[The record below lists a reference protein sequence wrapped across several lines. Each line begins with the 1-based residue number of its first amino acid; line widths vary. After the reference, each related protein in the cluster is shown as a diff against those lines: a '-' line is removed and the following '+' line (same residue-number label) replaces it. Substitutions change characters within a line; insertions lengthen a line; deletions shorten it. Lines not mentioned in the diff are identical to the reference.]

1 MDIFP
6 AGCTRLARALLE
18 TAMRHELRL
27 ATAESCT
34 GGLIV
39 GCLTEIAGSSSV
51 VDRGYVVY
59 DNRAKVEMLGVRE
72 ATLASY
78 GAVSEATARE
88 MVAGALAR
96 SGCGV
101 AVAVTGIAGP
111 DGGSDDKP
119 VGLVHVAAGR
129 RGGAVLHQ
137 RHQFSGGRS
146 AIRLATIE
154 AALALTAG
162 AIEFVEDAP

>member
-1 MDIFP
+1 MSVFP
-6 AGCTRLARALLE
+6 RSCSRLAEALLAE
-18 TAMRHELRL
+18 AAAAKVRL

-34 GGLIV
+34 GGLV
-39 GCLTEIAGSSSV
+39 AGCLTEVAGSSAV
-51 VDRGYVVY
+51 VDRGYVAY

-72 ATLASY
+72 ATLAAH

-96 SGCGV
+96 SGCEL

-111 DGGSDDKP
+111 GGGSAEKP

-129 RGGAVLHQ
+129 RGGTVLHQ
-137 RHQFSGGRS
+137 RHLLDGDR
-146 AIRLATIE
+146 AAVRLASVE
-154 AALALTAG
+154 AALSLAAAALAY
-162 AIEFVEDAP
+162 VEPPP

>member
-1 MDIFP
+1 MHAAGRGPPGRGACAP
-6 AGCTRLARALLE
+6 ACAWPRQK
-18 TAMRHELRL
+18 
-27 ATAESCT
+27 SCT
-34 GGLIV
+34 GGLIA
-39 GCLTEIAGSSSV
+39 GCLTEIAGSSAV

-59 DNRAKVEMLGVRE
+59 DDRAKVEMLGVRE
-72 ATLASY
+72 ATLAAH

-96 SGCGV
+96 SGCDL

-111 DGGSDDKP
+111 GGGSEAKP

-137 RHQFSGGRS
+137 RHLFPGDRS
-146 AIRLATIE
+146 AVRLASVE
-154 AALALTAG
+154 AALSLALA
-162 AIEFVEDAP
+162 ALELVEEPT

>member
-1 MDIFP
+1 LGIFP
-6 AGCTRLARALLE
+6 AGCARLAEGLLAE
-18 TAMRHELRL
+18 GLRTGVRV

-34 GGLIV
+34 GGLIA

-72 ATLASY
+72 ATLTTH
-78 GAVSEATARE
+78 GAVSEETARE
-88 MVAGALAR
+88 LVAGAIAR
-96 SGCGV
+96 SGCDL

-111 DGGSDDKP
+111 GGGSEAKP

-129 RGGAVLHQ
+129 RGGTVLHQ
-137 RHQFSGGRS
+137 RHLFPGDRS
-146 AIRLATIE
+146 EIRLATVE
-154 AALALTAG
+154 AALSLALA
-162 AIEFVEDAP
+162 ALELVEEPR

>member
-1 MDIFP
+1 VPLFP
-6 AGCTRLARALLE
+6 ASCILLAEALLAE
-18 TAMRHELRL
+18 ALRAGLRL

-34 GGLIV
+34 GGLIA
-39 GCLTEIAGSSSV
+39 GCLTEIAGSSAV

-59 DNRAKVEMLGVRE
+59 DNRAKVEMLGVSE
-72 ATLASY
+72 ATLVLH

-96 SGCGV
+96 SGCGL

-111 DGGSDDKP
+111 GGGSAAKP

-129 RGGAVLHQ
+129 SGGDVLHQ
-137 RHQFSGGRS
+137 RHVLPGDRT
-146 AIRLATIE
+146 AIRLATVE
-154 AALALTAG
+154 AALSLAMAALARSEG
-162 AIEFVEDAP
+162 SP